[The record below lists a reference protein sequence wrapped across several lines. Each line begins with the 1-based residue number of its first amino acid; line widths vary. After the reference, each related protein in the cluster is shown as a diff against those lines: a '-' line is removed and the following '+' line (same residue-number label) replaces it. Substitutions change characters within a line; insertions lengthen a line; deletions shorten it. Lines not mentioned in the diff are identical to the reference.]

1 MTGKSRMRWDY
12 LFYRQILSRGR
23 EYFRSGKV
31 QNLKHTGA
39 RYEADVV
46 GTKDYHVTAYLGDRV
61 HPQLSCNCPYAGDG
75 YYCKHMAAVLFAVEE
90 EENMPDVRM
99 RAVEKFNGRVYPFA
113 NREREGA
120 LQEEYAY
127 FDLAEITKNILIY
140 EDVYEEAKKLVAE
153 GRLVLE
159 AVETGYTIATG
170 TREMTGVARGYLHG
184 KNRRGEKI
192 EDEIEIRFKKDGII
206 SAICMAEGRH
216 LYEGNAK
223 VCAHVLGILL
233 LLQERLRIEAIGDAT
248 DVYASQMFERYR
260 NSRAW
265 RNTGEYT
272 GTVELEPVLERK
284 QEELQ
289 VGFRIGKEKKYLLKS
304 LPEFVESVETKGK
317 FVLGKNN
324 QLDFATDRFS
334 EKSGEYYA
342 FIREAVLGEKRRGE
356 YVRETRRQYRE
367 SGEETIRGRMALY
380 GQRLSF
386 LKLQRMKKLDMQ
398 TKADTRR

>member
-1 MTGKSRMRWDY
+1 MRWDY
-12 LFYRQILSRGR
+12 LFHRQILLRGR
-23 EYFRSGKV
+23 EYFRAGKV
-31 QNLKHTGA
+31 QGLKHTGA

-46 GTKDYHVTAYLGDRV
+46 GTKGYHVTAYLGDRV

-90 EENMPDVRM
+90 EETMPEVRM
-99 RAVEKFNGRVYPFA
+99 QAVGKFSGRVYPFG
-113 NREREGA
+113 NRQREEA

-127 FDLAEITKNILIY
+127 FDLAEMTKNMLIY
-140 EDVYEEAKKLVAE
+140 EDAYEEAKKLVAE

-170 TREMTGVARGYLHG
+170 TREMTGVARGYLHE
-184 KNRRGEKI
+184 KNRNGEKT
-192 EDEIEIRFKKDGII
+192 EKEIEIRFKKDGII
-206 SAICMAEGRH
+206 SAFCMAEGY
-216 LYEGNAK
+216 LYGYERNTK
-223 VCAHVLGILL
+223 ICAHVLGILL
-233 LLQERLRIEAIGDAT
+233 LLQERLKREAIGDAT

-272 GTVELEPVLERK
+272 GAVELEPVLERN

-289 VGFRIGKEKKYLLKS
+289 VGFRVGKEKKYHLKS

-324 QLDFATDRFS
+324 RLDFATDRFS
-334 EKSGEYYA
+334 EKSGEYYG

-356 YVRETRRQYRE
+356 YTRETRRYCV
-367 SGEETIRGRMALY
+367 S
-380 GQRLSF
+380 
-386 LKLQRMKKLDMQ
+386 
-398 TKADTRR
+398 